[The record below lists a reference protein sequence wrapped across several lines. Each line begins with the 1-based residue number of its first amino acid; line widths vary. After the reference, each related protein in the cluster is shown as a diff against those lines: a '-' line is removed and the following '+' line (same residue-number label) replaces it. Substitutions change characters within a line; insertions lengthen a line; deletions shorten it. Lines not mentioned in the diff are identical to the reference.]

1 MTIVS
6 QPDVSVSIVPAATL
20 VPNESHRVLLIGQK
34 NGGTATSG
42 DLQEEFQ
49 NDNSWD
55 TLFGADSQVSAML
68 RAYKKINLDTRVDA
82 IGLDDN
88 GSAVAATGT
97 VVFSGTATEDGSFEV
112 TIGSDTNHKFT
123 VTVTNT
129 DTATTVGGTLET
141 VSNLDAKL
149 PVTAANVIGTVTM
162 TAVNGGTEANRI
174 GLRVTGTVAGLTA
187 TISSPG
193 MAGGLNDPVLTTLF
207 DVVGNERYQTIVYPF
222 GWGTTD
228 LTAFLDPRFNVTN
241 DVLDGVGV
249 LSTHDTFSNLK
260 TIGDAENSQSLVIL
274 GAKSVSTST
283 YLGSSLFE
291 LDYVLASQ
299 FAAVRSL
306 RLTEDASIADFV
318 VADTTGGLDAF
329 GGPAIASL
337 PYFNSVVPNLPIV
350 KPSLGFSRTEIES
363 LLDSSI
369 SVIGSNRALN
379 GVIMGEIVTEYK
391 TDTAGNPDDSFKFLN
406 FVDTSSQAR
415 EFFFNNLKKEYAQ
428 SRLTEGD
435 LVANRSM
442 ANEQSIRAFIV
453 SLYQVLTGP
462 DFVLLQAGP
471 DAVRFF
477 KLNLSVSVDLLTGKV
492 TVVMKVPLVTQL
504 RTIIATMQ
512 LAFSVNA

>member
-123 VTVTNT
+123 VTVTSG
-129 DTATTVGGTLET
+129 DTATVVGDTLET
-141 VSNLDAKL
+141 VSNLDANL
-149 PVTAANVIGTVTM
+149 PVTAVNATGTVTM

-174 GLRVTGTVAGLTA
+174 GLRATGTVAGLTVA
-187 TISSPG
+187 VTIMS
-193 MAGGLNDPVLTTLF
+193 GGLTDPVLTTLF
-207 DVVGNERYQTIVYPF
+207 DIVGNERYQTVVYPF

-249 LSTHDTFSNLK
+249 LATHDTFSNLK
-260 TIGDAENSQSLVIL
+260 AIGVC
-274 GAKSVSTST
+274 
-283 YLGSSLFE
+283 
-291 LDYVLASQ
+291 
-299 FAAVRSL
+299 
-306 RLTEDASIADFV
+306 V
-318 VADTTGGLDAF
+318 VC
-329 GGPAIASL
+329 
-337 PYFNSVVPNLPIV
+337 V
-350 KPSLGFSRTEIES
+350 
-363 LLDSSI
+363 
-369 SVIGSNRALN
+369 
-379 GVIMGEIVTEYK
+379 
-391 TDTAGNPDDSFKFLN
+391 
-406 FVDTSSQAR
+406 
-415 EFFFNNLKKEYAQ
+415 
-428 SRLTEGD
+428 
-435 LVANRSM
+435 
-442 ANEQSIRAFIV
+442 
-453 SLYQVLTGP
+453 
-462 DFVLLQAGP
+462 
-471 DAVRFF
+471 
-477 KLNLSVSVDLLTGKV
+477 
-492 TVVMKVPLVTQL
+492 
-504 RTIIATMQ
+504 
-512 LAFSVNA
+512 